1 MNKLDRTAIENKILQ
16 HIEVAEDLGQELNLK
31 FQHRTALVLKDRYGM
46 KYKTA
51 LWRVMDVLCDDY
63 GLDKREKLQLKQL
76 IKDMG
81 YPMLLDRMNAQDDN
95 IDPTNR
101 EHSEFSKQYYS

>member
-63 GLDKREKLQLKQL
+63 DELKSIRLNKKFILSNEKASVKTTAFDLEDVNAIKLIRHQLSLDK
-76 IKDMG
+76 
-81 YPMLLDRMNAQDDN
+81 
-95 IDPTNR
+95 
-101 EHSEFSKQYYS
+101 